1 MITTTDSITRC
12 SKRAESIARLC
23 ALAAFCIVV
32 LFFGPVA
39 SAEGIDVR
47 EARLELAEDGW
58 QLTADF
64 DIQFTPIL
72 QEAVNHGVPLYF
84 IIEFEVRQPR
94 WYWLDKKNVI
104 ATRERR
110 IAYAP
115 LTQQYRLSIGN
126 FTQNVSTF
134 EEVKYQLSHLRG
146 WAVTGKD
153 SLRPGE
159 KYEASL
165 RMRLD
170 TSQLPKPFQ
179 ISSFTSSDWTLASGW
194 YRWTVAP

>member
-12 SKRAESIARLC
+12 SKRADSGARLW
-23 ALAAFCIVV
+23 AIAAFCLVV
-32 LFFGPVA
+32 LFGPVA
-39 SAEGIDVR
+39 SAEGINVS
-47 EARLELAEDGW
+47 EAKLELAEDGW
-58 QLTADF
+58 QLSADF

-94 WYWLDKKNVI
+94 WYWLDKKNVF

-153 SLRPGE
+153 SLHSGE

-179 ISSFTSSDWTLASGW
+179 ISSLTSSDWTLASNW
-194 YRWTVAP
+194 HRWTVTP